1 MKRSQIPSEER
12 SWRSQLSRFIAH
24 QPFLRATLQVRNRV
38 CGNPNCHCA
47 RGERHTSL
55 YLIRGRDGIRQQLFV
70 PREQEGDVRRW
81 VANYQQIMKL
91 LERISDAAWN
101 RVGHKKES

>member
-1 MKRSQIPSEER
+1 MKRAQIPSEER
-12 SWRSQLSRFIAH
+12 SWRSQLSRLISYLPLLHASLEVR
-24 QPFLRATLQVRNRV
+24 QRA
-38 CGNPNCHCA
+38 CGKPTCHCSA
-47 RGERHTSL
+47 GEKHSSL
-55 YLIRGRDGIRQQLFV
+55 YLVRRRGGTRQQLFV
-70 PREQEGDVRRW
+70 PREQEADVRRW